1 VTPRSSTASIRY
13 LVDDVHRSARFYT
26 EHLGFRL
33 ALDAPPALVIVERV
47 GLRLLLNGPDS
58 TARQPTPSGVPTTG
72 GWNRIQIVVDDL
84 HQVVRR
90 LRAAGVVFRTD
101 VLQGRGG
108 SQVLVEDPSGNPVEI
123 FQPDPATES

>member
-1 VTPRSSTASIRY
+1 
-13 LVDDVHRSARFYT
+13 
-26 EHLGFRL
+26 
-33 ALDAPPALVIVERV
+33 
-47 GLRLLLNGPDS
+47 
-58 TARQPTPSGVPTTG
+58 VPTTG